1 MNSYNWV
8 LEEVRSKI
16 REYHLKK
23 GRLEDGDIEQE
34 IKAFKE
40 LLLLAISGP
49 DVLKQH
55 VFKEFKYNDL
65 SESEWDKLDRDLKTD
80 FEVRW
85 DAGYIS
91 QGEEQQNRDTTWWTD
106 RVKGQNENYYWDRYR
121 KYTLKGLNKSI
132 VDVVDLDTDI
142 IVNNIGDPK
151 ENKFDRYG
159 MVVGHV
165 QSGKTGN
172 YSALVCK
179 AADAGYRFFVV
190 IAGDKNNLRNQTQD
204 RINATFIGESDG
216 NKQCGVGIGD
226 NDKKKKPVSL
236 TLETGDF
243 DTRTAERL
251 APLNLDNISAPIVLV
266 IKKNATILSKLTE
279 WLERNYKNVIS
290 DHAMLVIDDESDY
303 ASVNTKKAS
312 DPTSINSQIRTL
324 LSLFH
329 KRAYVAYTATPYAN
343 IFIDYK
349 AENRQYGKDLFPKDF
364 LYTLDAPTNYF
375 GGREVFIN
383 NPDRYLVKIDD
394 HQDIL
399 PVEHKIDHNL
409 ESLPP
414 SLYDAIRVFILNV
427 SIRNLRG
434 HNNKHNSM
442 LVHVSRF
449 TIMHITVASEVER
462 YVYSIKKAVRSFSRV
477 SNYRQESNHFKDLE
491 ITFNK
496 QYLNKDI
503 GLEYDWNEV
512 LDSLHQCIETIIIR
526 QVHSKKTTPLE
537 YNDLRPVNVIV
548 VGGTSLSRGYTLEGL
563 SVSYFLRNTKFYD
576 TLMQM
581 ARWFGYRSGY
591 QDLCRIYM
599 TLDMMDYFT
608 YIYEAT
614 KELFDSFVEMADQK
628 KTPYEFGLAVIEHPS
643 SALQV
648 TARNKMNN
656 TAQKFHNMRLEGQ
669 LKETAWLS
677 KNQKDID
684 KNLRSVTNFVIDI
697 NNKVSCEEVGKTRK
711 SYLWRGVNWDDVD
724 MFLKNFNVFTA
735 DPFGIKSKMPIEFVK
750 AFVLNNKE
758 EEWDV
763 SLHGGNGRQYK
774 VGSLNLATEER
785 DFKDKGGYIEINSR
799 QVSSGASESISSPDR
814 VDIGSDRRKA
824 RRSPGRNNLL
834 MLHILD
840 LVNKE
845 DNRGFIAAFGVSF
858 SGDGSSGGKT
868 VRLRMNKVMSDEISD
883 FYNEEKKDGD
893 YDD

>member
-1 MNSYNWV
+1 MNSYNWT
-8 LEEVRSKI
+8 LEEIRSKI
-16 REYHLKK
+16 REFHLKK
-23 GRLEDGDIEQE
+23 GHLEGDDIEKE
-34 IKAFKE
+34 IKSFKE
-40 LLLLAISGP
+40 LLILAISGP
-49 DVLKQH
+49 DVIKQH
-55 VFKEFKYNDL
+55 VFKGFKYSDL
-65 SESEWDKLDRDLKTD
+65 SENEWDKLGRELKSD
-80 FEVRW
+80 FDVSW
-85 DAGYIS
+85 DAGHIS
-91 QGEEQQNRDTTWWTD
+91 QGEEQQDRDTTWWTD
-106 RVKGQNENYYWDRYR
+106 RVKGQSENYYWDRYK

-151 ENKFDRYG
+151 SNQFDRYG

-179 AADAGYRFFVV
+179 AADAGYRFFVI

-204 RINATFIGESDG
+204 RINATFIGEGDG

-226 NDKKKKPVSL
+226 SNRKKKPVSL

-243 DTRTAERL
+243 DAKTAERL
-251 APLNLDNISAPIVLV
+251 APLNLDNLSAPIVLV
-266 IKKNATILSKLTE
+266 IKKNASILSNLTE
-279 WLERNYKNVIS
+279 WLERNYKNIIS

-303 ASVNTKKAS
+303 ASVNTKKVN
-312 DPTSINSQIRTL
+312 DPTSINSKIRTL

-343 IFIDYK
+343 IFIDYQ
-349 AENRQYGKDLFPKDF
+349 AENSQHGKDLFPKDF

-375 GGREVFIN
+375 GGKEVFIK
-383 NPDRYLVKIDD
+383 NPDRYLVEVDD
-394 HQDIL
+394 HQDVL
-399 PVEHKIDHNL
+399 PVKHKIDHNL
-409 ESLPP
+409 IDLPL
-414 SLYDAIRVFILNV
+414 SLYEAIRVFLLNI

-449 TIMHITVASEVER
+449 TLMHIAVASEVEE
-462 YVYSIKKAVRSFSRV
+462 YVSSIKKAVRSFSRI
-477 SNYRQESNHFKDLE
+477 SNYRQESDHFNDLE
-491 ITFNK
+491 VTFNK

-503 GLEYDWNEV
+503 VLECDWSEV
-512 LDSLHQCIETIIIR
+512 LDSLHQCIETVIIR

-537 YNDLRPVNVIV
+537 YNDLQPVNVIV
-548 VGGTSLSRGYTLEGL
+548 IGGTSLSRGYTLEGL

-614 KELFDSFVEMADQK
+614 KELFDSFIEMADQK
-628 KTPYEFGLAVIEHPS
+628 KTPYEFGLAVVEHPS

-656 TAQKFHNMRLEGQ
+656 TSQKFHNMRLEGQ
-669 LKETAWLS
+669 LKETAWLG
-677 KNQKDID
+677 KDQKDID
-684 KNLRSVTNFVIDI
+684 ENLKLLSEFVIDL
-697 NNKVSCEEVGKTRK
+697 NNKVKVEKVGA
-711 SYLWRGVNWDDVD
+711 SYLWRDVSLDDIGA
-724 MFLKNFNVFTA
+724 FLKNFNIFTA

-750 AFVLNNKE
+750 AFILKNKE
-758 EEWDV
+758 DKWDV
-763 SLHGGNGRQYK
+763 SLHGGKGKQYK
-774 VGSLNLATEER
+774 IDNLKVPTEER
-785 DFKDKGGYIEINSR
+785 KLHDKGSYYEVNSR
-799 QVSSGASESISSPDR
+799 QVSSGNSESISIQNRDSID
-814 VDIGSDRRKA
+814 SDRKKA
-824 RRSPGRNNLL
+824 RSFPGRNNLL
-834 MLHILD
+834 MLHILNGKD
-840 LVNKE
+840 E
-845 DNRGFIAAFGVSF
+845 EGFIAAFGVSF
-858 SGDGSSGGKT
+858 SGNGSSGEKT
-868 VRLRMNKVMSDEISD
+868 VRLRMNKVMSDEISN
-883 FYNEEKKDGD
+883 FYNEERENGD